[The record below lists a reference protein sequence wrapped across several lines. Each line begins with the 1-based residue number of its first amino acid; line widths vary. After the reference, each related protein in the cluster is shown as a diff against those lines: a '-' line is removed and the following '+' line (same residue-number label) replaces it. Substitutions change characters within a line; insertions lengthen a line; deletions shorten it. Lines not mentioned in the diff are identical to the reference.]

1 MGRVVDLSARDRPRE
16 RLLAHGGSSLSDRE
30 LVALLLGTGGA
41 AGVGAH
47 VLAERLLVHFGS
59 LDQLRCAHVAE
70 LRALPGIGAAKA
82 AALAA
87 AFELGQRI
95 GSSTPP
101 ATISCTADLAALVA
115 PQLRG
120 LRRER
125 MLVVVC
131 NNANRVLAVERV
143 SDGAADRSL
152 LPVREVLV
160 TVLRRDGQA
169 FGLAHNHPSGDPA
182 PSATDVTSTA
192 RVAQAAD
199 ALGLRFLEHVIIAG
213 SHWQRVHS

>member
-1 MGRVVDLSARDRPRE
+1 MARLADLPSCDRPRE
-16 RLLAHGGSSLSDRE
+16 RLLAHGGASLSERE

-41 AGVGAH
+41 VGVGAH
-47 VLAERLLVHFGS
+47 VLAERLLAHFGS
-59 LDQLRCAHVAE
+59 LEQLSRAHVAE
-70 LRALPGIGAAKA
+70 LMSVPGVGAAKA
-82 AALAA
+82 TALAA
-87 AFELGQRI
+87 AFELGRRVEPD
-95 GSSTPP
+95 TPP
-101 ATISCTADLAALVA
+101 ATINCTADLAALVA

-125 MLVVVC
+125 TLVVVC
-131 NNANRVLAVERV
+131 NNANRVVAVERV

-160 TVLRRDGQA
+160 TVLRRDGQV

-182 PSATDVTSTA
+182 PSTTDINVTA
-192 RVAQAAD
+192 RIAEAAF

-213 SHWQRVHS
+213 NRWQRVHS

>member
-1 MGRVVDLSARDRPRE
+1 MGRVVDLPSRDRPRE
-16 RLLAHGGSSLSDRE
+16 RLLAHGVASLSDRE
-30 LVALLLGTGGA
+30 LIALLLGTGGA
-41 AGVGAH
+41 IGIGAH

-59 LDQLRCAHVAE
+59 LDQLSRAHVAE
-70 LRALPGIGAAKA
+70 LMAVPGIGAAKG

-95 GSSTPP
+95 GSDTSP
-101 ATISCTADLAALVA
+101 AMINCTADLAALVA
-115 PQLRG
+115 PRLRG

-131 NNANRVLAVERV
+131 NNANRVLAVEPV
-143 SDGAADRSL
+143 SEGSADRSL

-169 FGLAHNHPSGDPA
+169 FGLAHNHPSGDPT
-182 PSATDVTSTA
+182 PSTTDTTSTA
-192 RVAQAAD
+192 RVVEAAH

-213 SHWQRVHS
+213 TRWQRVHS